1 MCKKIILKLLVFSCV
16 LCLFPNGGL
25 IHAETQAWVNVS
37 DTSLASGT
45 THQMVTVF
53 IINDVPIA
61 AFELMFTLGLPAV
74 TDFTTDVIT
83 IDVDTST
90 VPPETTFVRH
100 CKIETE
106 GTLTEDFD
114 LIETLGELG
123 DLAFLDCNW
132 VKVVGVAKYDQP
144 IPPGAGVL
152 FKLYL
157 DLLCLPDTTQDRMA
171 GILLSPFPFS
181 MLYDSYLNQV
191 ETQFNSGAVF
201 ADFTYCGNLL
211 ECICGDVNADGGVN
225 ITDAVYIINWLFKG
239 GPDLC
244 PPLMGH
250 ISFDREVTVADVI
263 YLINYQFKS
272 GPEPVCTRKY

>member
-90 VPPETTFVRH
+90 VPPETTVVRH
-100 CKIETE
+100 CKIETA

-114 LIETLGELG
+114 LIIAHGEVG
-123 DLAFLDCNW
+123 DTAFLDCDW

-191 ETQFNSGAVF
+191 ETQFNNGTVF
-201 ADFTYCGNLL
+201 IDFTYCGNLL

-225 ITDAVYIINWLFKG
+225 IVDAVYIINWLFKS

-250 ISFDREVTVADVI
+250 ISFDRAVTIADVI
-263 YLINYQFKS
+263 YLINYQFKN
-272 GPEPVCTRKY
+272 GPEPVCSRKY